1 MSPQGRVVQT
11 AHCSDASPACT
22 VLSDLFQLEALSM
35 SKRSFRRCSDPGI
48 QRSSAAGIPGNCA
61 SSCRLVCPTARVCD
75 AQIAREPVN
84 VTSLIQIDV
93 VQPQMPCCGTS
104 GLQNPCR
111 RNRLC

>member
-1 MSPQGRVVQT
+1 
-11 AHCSDASPACT
+11 
-22 VLSDLFQLEALSM
+22 M
-35 SKRSFRRCSDPGI
+35 SKRSFRRCSDPET
-48 QRSSAAGIPGNCA
+48 QRSSAAGIPGNWA
-61 SSCRLVCPTARVCD
+61 SRCRLVCPTARVCD

-104 GLQNPCR
+104 GLQHPCM